1 MAGVL
6 VVGEEVAQGVDGVV
20 VDAVFEGQLAGCGGA
35 VVGAVV
41 ALQRLDQAAAVGR
54 DHERTAAVAGADG
67 PADQPAHHVPL
78 LLVAGPDP
86 VHGQE
91 RRAAQVVGKLV
102 KSAASNAEANLGVPR
117 DSLKVSGCFAD
128 AGPTLKRIHPRAM
141 GRAYRIIKRTSHIT
155 VMVEETEPKPST
167 RKLARTV
174 GRGDARGRRRGKPE
188 AAGKPARGAKTAP
201 AGPKEEVKEEAAG
214 QTAAVEE
221 EAPLAAGSA
230 PEASEAPAA
239 EEPGAEASKE
249 TGGEEPA
256 QKGDE

>member
-1 MAGVL
+1 MSPRKVRLVL
-6 VVGEEVAQGVDGVV
+6 ELVRGKYVD
-20 VDAVFEGQLAGCGGA
+20 E
-35 VVGAVV
+35 
-41 ALQRLDQAAAVGR
+41 AAAILR
-54 DHERTAAVAGADG
+54 AT
-67 PADQPAHHVPL
+67 PN
-78 LLVAGPDP
+78 
-86 VHGQE
+86 
-91 RRAAQVVGKLV
+91 RAAQVVGKLV

-174 GRGDARGRRRGKPE
+174 GRGEAKGRRQGKPE
-188 AAGKPARGAKTAP
+188 AAEKPARGAKAVP
-201 AGPKEEVKEEAAG
+201 AEPKEEVKEEAAG

-221 EAPLAAGSA
+221 EAPQAAEST

-239 EEPGAEASKE
+239 EEQGAEASEE
-249 TGGEEPA
+249 TGGDEPA